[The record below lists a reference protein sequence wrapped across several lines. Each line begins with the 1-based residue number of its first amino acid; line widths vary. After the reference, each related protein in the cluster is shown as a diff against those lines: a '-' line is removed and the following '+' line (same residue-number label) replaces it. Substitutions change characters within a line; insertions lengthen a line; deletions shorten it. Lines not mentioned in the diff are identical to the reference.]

1 MEVLDKIHKKYSR
14 EIIMYLD
21 LDYIIKD
28 VSSNFYNVL
37 GYKKEEVVGKNL
49 NQFTDKKIQVNGN
62 RYLDK
67 INLLDKSKI
76 KRYFN
81 TEANKVLED
90 GIYIGIYFSM
100 FEIEE
105 SDYEVN
111 YKQDILKQL
120 CDKSKDIIYRYE
132 IYPKPKFT
140 YINSSIEKILG
151 ISQEEVYNNPRVP
164 FQLIHEDDLKKI
176 ENRVNSVGEFKLESE
191 LRYRNS
197 KGEYIWLEDFCIPT
211 YDENGKLLAI
221 QGISRCIQSRKEL
234 EEKLEYLSYT
244 DSLTG
249 VGNRE
254 YLKREVVKICKDKK
268 IPIGTIVLDIDN
280 LKDVNDS
287 YGHSKGDKL
296 IVYVA
301 NILREVFIENS
312 FISRVGG
319 DEFVILLKNISE
331 EYIKERLELLER
343 KVLEKNKNVDIK
355 IKVSKGYYF
364 SKEFCGDILNII
376 DKADFNMY
384 IDKKNKGY
392 KKTRGIV
399 SF

>member
-1 MEVLDKIHKKYSR
+1 M
-14 EIIMYLD
+14 
-21 LDYIIKD
+21 
-28 VSSNFYNVL
+28 
-37 GYKKEEVVGKNL
+37 
-49 NQFTDKKIQVNGN
+49 
-62 RYLDK
+62 
-67 INLLDKSKI
+67 
-76 KRYFN
+76 
-81 TEANKVLED
+81 
-90 GIYIGIYFSM
+90 
-100 FEIEE
+100 
-105 SDYEVN
+105 
-111 YKQDILKQL
+111 
-120 CDKSKDIIYRYE
+120 
-132 IYPKPKFT
+132 
-140 YINSSIEKILG
+140 
-151 ISQEEVYNNPRVP
+151 
-164 FQLIHEDDLKKI
+164 
-176 ENRVNSVGEFKLESE
+176 
-191 LRYRNS
+191 
-197 KGEYIWLEDFCIPT
+197 
-211 YDENGKLLAI
+211 
-221 QGISRCIQSRKEL
+221 
-234 EEKLEYLSYT
+234 
-244 DSLTG
+244 
-249 VGNRE
+249 
-254 YLKREVVKICKDKK
+254 
-268 IPIGTIVLDIDN
+268 DIDN